1 MKKHSKWFWL
11 SPLAI
16 ALMQSPSVRAMAD
29 ACQALGDTRT
39 NSFEQVWNYTAC
51 IAGSVAQAF
60 ELMFLHW

>member
-1 MKKHSKWFWL
+1 MKKL
-11 SPLAI
+11 IIVVIMLALVF
-16 ALMQSPSVRAMAD
+16 ALMPTPPAQAMAD